1 MKSRS
6 LHNST
11 KKCFLI
17 FLTVTWQPFLKYHS
31 PPSFPSRNITK
42 NAVTHAS
49 PMRDIIIE
57 QTLYQ
62 TIDWNVW
69 GVVQQE
75 SNWNSKYFTALFS
88 QRTSGRLLLLH
99 ILLFAESISA
109 PNITVDLFFLFP
121 LNIFIINNVDYLHV
135 AISRVP
141 RQLDN
146 CDWIDIL
153 LIKKAIR
160 QKCCWKSEAVA
171 Q

>member
-109 PNITVDLFFLFP
+109 PNITLDLFFLFP
-121 LNIFIINNVDYLHV
+121 LNIFIVNNVDYLHV
-135 AISRVP
+135 AISGVP

-160 QKCCWKSEAVA
+160 QKCCWKSETVA